1 MTPSTQ
7 STDLPVNE
15 VPADVRSVSD
25 ESDTSNEEGWEDVE
39 PEDDSQPVVGLFSD
53 TIFPDIRS
61 MLKECKE
68 KNNFDLRKIQKDLGK
83 SSDFSSP
90 EDSSSTRVLP
100 SRLCWDLGV
109 CNL

>member
-61 MLKECKE
+61 M
-68 KNNFDLRKIQKDLGK
+68 QK
-83 SSDFSSP
+83 
-90 EDSSSTRVLP
+90 
-100 SRLCWDLGV
+100 WD
-109 CNL
+109 